1 MATLSAKIT
10 LTSTDLLSD
19 SLSFS
24 VDNSLT
30 VTTGGL
36 ERTSLTAT
44 TSGAAV
50 TLYAAA
56 SYTASSYIYLK
67 NTDSTTTDYVH
78 IRLSSD
84 NQMRLS
90 GGEWAWIPWSTDN
103 DVKVWVTTTATV
115 LEHAIFA

>member
-56 SYTASSYIYLK
+56 SYAASSYIYLK

-78 IRLSSD
+78 VRISSADQIRLK
-84 NQMRLS
+84 
-90 GGEWAWIPWSTDN
+90 GGEWAWIPWEAAV
-103 DVKVWVTTTATV
+103 DVTVYVTTSGTV